1 MKKILFCL
9 TLILFVSFNISANAS
24 EIAIINLDEV
34 VNNSTAMIKTK
45 KKLDAKKLEVE
56 KKLKAEEKNLA
67 DEKTA
72 LESQIKILSQ
82 EVAQKKVLEFQEKII
97 AFQNSLKENENNL
110 QKDFMD
116 AYVEITNNIKDI
128 IVEMKQENKEKYNF
142 NVVLPKASVLYNENN
157 LDISADIL
165 ARLNKRLKEI
175 K

>member
-1 MKKILFCL
+1 M
-9 TLILFVSFNISANAS
+9 
-24 EIAIINLDEV
+24 
-34 VNNSTAMIKTK
+34 
-45 KKLDAKKLEVE
+45 
-56 KKLKAEEKNLA
+56 
-67 DEKTA
+67 
-72 LESQIKILSQ
+72 
-82 EVAQKKVLEFQEKII
+82 
-97 AFQNSLKENENNL
+97 AFQNNVKESENSL